1 MKTGQLVGMFLKNR
15 IFSLQTSMASIIN
28 LKKGIFKL
36 KSRENPTNVK
46 LRKQKNKINCFC

>member
-36 KSRENPTNVK
+36 KSRENTTNVK
-46 LRKQKNKINCFC
+46 LRKQKKIK

>member
-28 LKKGIFKL
+28 LKKGILSNL
-36 KSRENPTNVK
+36 KSDLLLICKK
-46 LRKQKNKINCFC
+46 LSTSG